1 MLEFALDC
9 VRIGADEISVINLF
23 PIRDYLADQSDGG
36 GYLMPVLGRIRSCAL
51 KKTRHSQRNFHFQFK
66 EIVNSSARL
75 SLAFKVGILKKY
87 SLTLIFGVYRLCS
100 AEVITNSSRN
110 LLI

>member
-1 MLEFALDC
+1 LLEFALDC
-9 VRIGADEISVINLF
+9 VWIDTDEISAGNLF
-23 PIRDYLADQSDGG
+23 PISDYLADQSDGG
-36 GYLMPVLGRIRSCAL
+36 GYLAPVLGRIRSCAL
-51 KKTRHSQRNFHFQFK
+51 QKTRHSQRNFHFQFK
-66 EIVNSSARL
+66 EIANSSARL

-87 SLTLIFGVYRLCS
+87 SLTLILGIYRLCF